1 MHSIDQ
7 FLSHQITEKKQLIDQ
22 LNAAVLP
29 LLPASCQSHV
39 TASNFSSNELTLIAD
54 SPVWAARLRT
64 QQRQIINAI
73 KQQLKLPINSIT
85 IRFQQPEAAKAKV
98 VKPAPELSQQSSKL
112 IENTAES
119 IADKELREAL
129 LRLAQN
135 ANK

>member
-7 FLSHQITEKKQLIDQ
+7 FLSHQIAEKKQLIDQ

-29 LLPASCQSHV
+29 LLPVSCQSHV
-39 TASNFSSNELTLIAD
+39 TASNFSCNELTLIAD

-64 QQRQIINAI
+64 QQRQIITAI
-73 KQQLKLPINSIT
+73 KQQLKLPVSTIN
-85 IRFQQPEAAKAKV
+85 IRFQQPETVKAKV
-98 VKPAPELSQQSSKL
+98 VKPAPVLSQQSSRL

-119 IADKELREAL
+119 IADKELKEAL

-135 ANK
+135 TNK